1 MILMRYV
8 NFKFSTWDS
17 CADIFQWLVR
27 PHIQEVGPL
36 DQLLQRLHL
45 NFSRPMTN
53 LLVTHSS
60 WSRGSITTFRNYLEN
75 TKITSQVS
83 KENIE
88 YINKN
93 PETVIHSAL

>member
-1 MILMRYV
+1 MILMRDV

-17 CADIFQWLVR
+17 CADIFQRLVR

-60 WSRGSITTFRNYLEN
+60 WGIHGSITTFPNYLEN

-88 YINKN
+88 
-93 PETVIHSAL
+93 

>member
-1 MILMRYV
+1 MILMRDV

-36 DQLLQRLHL
+36 DQLLQRFHL

-60 WSRGSITTFRNYLEN
+60 WGTRGSITTFRNYLEN

-88 YINKN
+88 
-93 PETVIHSAL
+93 

>member
-1 MILMRYV
+1 MILMRDV

-36 DQLLQRLHL
+36 DQLLQRLNL

-60 WSRGSITTFRNYLEN
+60 WNPRLDNNFPELFGKHENYLSGV
-75 TKITSQVS
+75 KG
-83 KENIE
+83 KHRM
-88 YINKN
+88 NK
-93 PETVIHSAL
+93 

>member
-1 MILMRYV
+1 MILMRDV

-60 WSRGSITTFRNYLEN
+60 WGTRGSITTFRNYLEN

-88 YINKN
+88 
-93 PETVIHSAL
+93 